1 MLFRYRASDSEGK
14 IIEGEGDFI
23 NENAVLEFLK
33 GKNLNPINLELIAT
47 KTKLRTSLFGSP
59 INITDQIFLTRYLAL
74 MLKVGTDIFKAI
86 DILIADFEKPSVR
99 SLLIEIRE
107 NLSKG
112 QPFYSTFLKYPKI
125 FSPVFTNLI
134 RAGEASGNLEKVF
147 EELSD
152 SLEKQRDLSQRIKSA
167 LIYPILLVV
176 ASIGIVALLVTFAI
190 PKMATLFQG
199 NEMKMPAVTQLI
211 FNISFFLSDYGL
223 YILAFLILL
232 IMGIIMFYK
241 FSLVG
246 RRFFQ
251 RLAFKIPLVNNILY
265 KMSYQR
271 FAVTF
276 GALMRAGLPILE
288 NLEITA
294 TTVGNEEIR
303 QALLR
308 IAQEDIIK
316 GVTLGDAFRK
326 EEVFPQTIRTLI
338 SIGEKAGH
346 TEEVL
351 RTLSEFYDSEI
362 DAAVK
367 SLVSIFEPLML
378 VIIGV
383 VVGGI
388 ALAVILPVYQFTTQ
402 LGGV

>member
-1 MLFRYRASDSEGK
+1 MLFKYRASDKEGK
-14 IIEGEGDFI
+14 IIEGEGDFV
-23 NENAVLEFLK
+23 NENAVLEYLK
-33 GKNLNPINLELIAT
+33 GQELNPINLQLVAT
-47 KTKLRTSLFGSP
+47 GLKLRTSLFGSP

-86 DILIADFEKPSVR
+86 DILIADFKKPTVR

-112 QPFYSTFLKYPKI
+112 KPFYTTFAKYPKI

-152 SLEKQRDLSQRIKSA
+152 SLEKQRDLQQRIRSA

-176 ASIGIVALLVTFAI
+176 ASIGIIVLLVTFAI

-199 NEMKMPAVTQLI
+199 SDMKMPPVTQLI
-211 FNISFFLSDYGL
+211 FNVSFFLSSYGL
-223 YILAFLILL
+223 YLLIALAIIILA
-232 IMGIIMFYK
+232 MVMFYK
-241 FSLVG
+241 FTLAG
-246 RRFFQ
+246 RVFFQ
-251 RLAFKIPLVNNILY
+251 RIAYRTPFVKNILT

-271 FAVTF
+271 FAITF

-308 IAQEDIIK
+308 IAHEGVIK
-316 GVTLGDAFRK
+316 GVTLGDAFRR
-326 EEVFPQTIRTLI
+326 EEAFPQTIRTLI
-338 SIGEKAGH
+338 SIGERAGH

-351 RTLSEFYDSEI
+351 STLSEFYDSEI

-378 VIIGV
+378 MFIGV
-383 VVGGI
+383 IVGGI
-388 ALAVILPVYQFTTQ
+388 ALAVILPVYQFTSQ
-402 LGGV
+402 LGT

>member
-1 MLFRYRASDSEGK
+1 MLFRYRASDSDGK

-33 GKNLNPINLELIAT
+33 GKNLNPINLELVAT
-47 KTKLRTSLFGSP
+47 KTKLRASLFGSP

-112 QPFYSTFLKYPKI
+112 QPFYSTFAKYPKI

-147 EELSD
+147 EELSE

-199 NEMKMPAVTQLI
+199 NEMKMPPITQLI
-211 FNISFFLSDYGL
+211 FNVSFFLSDYGL
-223 YILAFLILL
+223 YILGFVILL
-232 IMGIIMFYK
+232 LVGIIMFYK

-246 RRFFQ
+246 RRLFQ
-251 RLAFKIPLVNNILY
+251 RLAYKIPLVNNILY

-294 TTVGNEEIR
+294 TTVGNEEMR
-303 QALLR
+303 QALMR
-308 IAQEDIIK
+308 IAQEGIVK
-316 GVTLGDAFRK
+316 GVTLGEAFRR

-351 RTLSEFYDSEI
+351 HTLSEFYDSEI

>member
-33 GKNLNPINLELIAT
+33 GKNLNPINLELVAT
-47 KTKLRTSLFGSP
+47 KTKLRASLFGSP

-112 QPFYSTFLKYPKI
+112 QPFYSTFAKYPKI

-147 EELSD
+147 EELSE

-199 NEMKMPAVTQLI
+199 NEMKMPPITQLI

-232 IMGIIMFYK
+232 MIGMIMFYK

-246 RRFFQ
+246 RRLFQ
-251 RLAFKIPLVNNILY
+251 RLAYKIPLVNNILY

-294 TTVGNEEIR
+294 TTVGNEEMR

-308 IAQEDIIK
+308 IGHEGIVK

-351 RTLSEFYDSEI
+351 HTLSEFYDSEI

>member
-1 MLFRYRASDSEGK
+1 MLFKYRASDKEGK
-14 IIEGEGDFI
+14 IIEGEGDFV
-23 NENAVLEFLK
+23 NENAVLEYLK
-33 GKNLNPINLELIAT
+33 GQELNPINLQLVAT
-47 KTKLRTSLFGSP
+47 GLKLRTSLFGSP

-86 DILIADFEKPSVR
+86 DILIADFKKPTVR

-112 QPFYSTFLKYPKI
+112 KPFYTTFAKYPKI

-152 SLEKQRDLSQRIKSA
+152 SLEKQRDLQQRIRSA
-167 LIYPILLVV
+167 LIYPILLVI
-176 ASIGIVALLVTFAI
+176 ASIGIIVLLVTFAI

-199 NEMKMPAVTQLI
+199 SDMKMPPVTQLI
-211 FNISFFLSDYGL
+211 FNVSFFLSSYGL
-223 YILAFLILL
+223 YLLIALAIIILA
-232 IMGIIMFYK
+232 MVMFYK
-241 FSLVG
+241 FTLAG
-246 RRFFQ
+246 RVFFQ
-251 RLAFKIPLVNNILY
+251 RIAYRTPFVKNILT

-271 FAVTF
+271 FAITF

-308 IAQEDIIK
+308 IAHEGVIK
-316 GVTLGDAFRK
+316 GVTLGDAFRR
-326 EEVFPQTIRTLI
+326 EEAFPQTIRTLI
-338 SIGEKAGH
+338 SIGERAGH

-351 RTLSEFYDSEI
+351 STLSEFYDSEI

-378 VIIGV
+378 MFIGV
-383 VVGGI
+383 IVGGI
-388 ALAVILPVYQFTTQ
+388 ALAVILPVYQFTSQ
-402 LGGV
+402 LGT

>member
-1 MLFRYRASDSEGK
+1 MLFKYRASDEEGK
-14 IIEGEGDFI
+14 IIEGEGDFV
-23 NENAVLEFLK
+23 NESAVLEFLK
-33 GKNLNPINLELIAT
+33 GKNLNPISLELVAT
-47 KTKLRTSLFGSP
+47 KSKIRASLFGSP
-59 INITDQIFLTRYLAL
+59 ITITDQIFLTRYLAL

-86 DILIADFEKPSVR
+86 DILIADFEKSAVR

-112 QPFYSTFLKYPKI
+112 QPFYSTFAKYPKI

-152 SLEKQRDLSQRIKSA
+152 SLERQRDLSQRIKSA

-190 PKMATLFQG
+190 PKMATLFEG
-199 NEMKMPAVTQLI
+199 SEMKMPPITKMI
-211 FNISFFLSDYGL
+211 FSVSAFLSHYGL
-223 YILAFLILL
+223 YLL
-232 IMGIIMFYK
+232 IGVIILVVALLMFYK
-241 FSLVG
+241 LTLIG

-251 RLAFKIPLVNNILY
+251 RIAYKIPLVNNILA

-294 TTVGNEEIR
+294 TTVGNEEMR

-308 IAQEDIIK
+308 IAHEGIVK
-316 GVTLGDAFRK
+316 GVTLGEAFRK
-326 EEVFPQTIRTLI
+326 EEAFPQTIRTLI

-351 RTLSEFYDSEI
+351 HTLSSFYDSEI

>member
-1 MLFRYRASDSEGK
+1 MLFKYRASDEEGK
-14 IIEGEGDFI
+14 IIEGEGDFV
-23 NENAVLEFLK
+23 NESAVLEFLK
-33 GKNLNPINLELIAT
+33 GKNLNPISLELVAT
-47 KTKLRTSLFGSP
+47 KSKIRASLFGSP
-59 INITDQIFLTRYLAL
+59 ITITDQIFLTRYLAL

-86 DILIADFEKPSVR
+86 DILIADFEKPAVR

-112 QPFYSTFLKYPKI
+112 QPFYSTFAKYPKI

-190 PKMATLFQG
+190 PKMATLFEG
-199 NEMKMPAVTQLI
+199 SEMKMPPITKMI
-211 FNISFFLSDYGL
+211 FSVSAFLSHYGL
-223 YILAFLILL
+223 YLL
-232 IMGIIMFYK
+232 IGVIILVVALLMFYK
-241 FSLVG
+241 LTLIG

-251 RLAFKIPLVNNILY
+251 RIAYKIPLVNNILA

-271 FAVTF
+271 FAMTF

-294 TTVGNEEIR
+294 TTVGNEEMR

-308 IAQEDIIK
+308 IAHEGIVK
-316 GVTLGDAFRK
+316 GVTLGEAFRK

-351 RTLSEFYDSEI
+351 HTLSSFYDSEI

>member
-1 MLFRYRASDSEGK
+1 MLFKYRASDSEGK

-33 GKNLNPINLELIAT
+33 GKNLNPINLELVAT
-47 KTKLRTSLFGSP
+47 KTKLRTFLFGSP

-112 QPFYSTFLKYPKI
+112 QPFYSTFAKYPKI

-147 EELSD
+147 EELSE

-176 ASIGIVALLVTFAI
+176 ASIAIVALLVTFAI

-199 NEMKMPAVTQLI
+199 NEMKMPPVTQLI

-223 YILAFLILL
+223 YILGFLILFL
-232 IMGIIMFYK
+232 VGIIMFYK

-246 RRFFQ
+246 RRLFQ
-251 RLAFKIPLVNNILY
+251 RLAYRIPLVNNILY

-294 TTVGNEEIR
+294 TTVGNEEMR
-303 QALLR
+303 QALFR
-308 IAQEDIIK
+308 IAQEGIVK
-316 GVTLGDAFRK
+316 GVTLGDAFRR

-351 RTLSEFYDSEI
+351 HTLSEFYDSEI

-378 VIIGV
+378 VIIGL

-402 LGGV
+402 LGGI

>member
-1 MLFRYRASDSEGK
+1 MLFKYRASDEEGK
-14 IIEGEGDFI
+14 IIEGEGDFV
-23 NENAVLEFLK
+23 NESAVLEFLK
-33 GKNLNPINLELIAT
+33 GKNLNPISLELVAT
-47 KTKLRTSLFGSP
+47 KSKIRASLFGSP
-59 INITDQIFLTRYLAL
+59 ITITDQIFLTRYLAL

-86 DILIADFEKPSVR
+86 DILIADFEKPAVR

-112 QPFYSTFLKYPKI
+112 QPFYSTFAKYPKI

-190 PKMATLFQG
+190 PKMATLFEG
-199 NEMKMPAVTQLI
+199 SEMKMPPITKMI
-211 FNISFFLSDYGL
+211 FSVSAFLSHYGL
-223 YILAFLILL
+223 YLL
-232 IMGIIMFYK
+232 IGVIILVVALLMFYK
-241 FSLVG
+241 LTLIG

-251 RLAFKIPLVNNILY
+251 RIAYKIPLVNNILA

-271 FAVTF
+271 FAMTF

-294 TTVGNEEIR
+294 TTVGNEEMR

-308 IAQEDIIK
+308 IAHEGIVK
-316 GVTLGDAFRK
+316 GVTLGEAFRK
-326 EEVFPQTIRTLI
+326 KRSFLNYSNFNFDR
-338 SIGEKAGH
+338 
-346 TEEVL
+346 
-351 RTLSEFYDSEI
+351 
-362 DAAVK
+362 
-367 SLVSIFEPLML
+367 
-378 VIIGV
+378 
-383 VVGGI
+383 
-388 ALAVILPVYQFTTQ
+388 
-402 LGGV
+402 

>member
-1 MLFRYRASDSEGK
+1 MLFKYRASDAEGK
-14 IIEGEGDFI
+14 IIEGEGDFV
-23 NENAVLEFLK
+23 NENAVLEYLK
-33 GKNLNPINLELIAT
+33 GKNLNPIGLEIVAT
-47 KTKLRTSLFGSP
+47 KIKLKSTLFGSP

-86 DILIADFEKPSVR
+86 DILISDFEKPSVR

-112 QPFYSTFLKYPKI
+112 QPFYSTFAKYPKI

-152 SLEKQRDLSQRIKSA
+152 SLEKQRDLRQRIKSA
-167 LIYPILLVV
+167 LIYPILLVI
-176 ASIGIVALLVTFAI
+176 ASIGIVILLVTFAI

-199 NEMKMPAVTQLI
+199 NEMKMPPMTQLI
-211 FNISFFLSDYGL
+211 FNISFFLSKNGL
-223 YILAFLILL
+223 YLLVGAVILL
-232 IMGIIMFYK
+232 LALLVFYK
-241 FSLVG
+241 FTLVG
-246 RRFFQ
+246 RGFFQ
-251 RLAFKIPLVNNILY
+251 RLAYKIPLVNNILY

-294 TTVGNEEIR
+294 TTVGNEEMR

-308 IAQEDIIK
+308 IANEGIVK

-338 SIGEKAGH
+338 SVGEKAGH

-351 RTLSEFYDSEI
+351 HTLSEFYEGEI

-378 VIIGV
+378 VVIGL

-402 LGGV
+402 LGT

>member
-1 MLFRYRASDSEGK
+1 MLFKYRASDEEGK
-14 IIEGEGDFI
+14 IIEGEGDFV
-23 NENAVLEFLK
+23 NESAVLEFLK
-33 GKNLNPINLELIAT
+33 GKNLNPISLELVAT
-47 KTKLRTSLFGSP
+47 KSKIRASLFGSP
-59 INITDQIFLTRYLAL
+59 ITITDQIFLTRYLAL

-86 DILIADFEKPSVR
+86 DILIADFEKPAVR

-112 QPFYSTFLKYPKI
+112 QPFYSTFAKYPKI

-190 PKMATLFQG
+190 PKMATLFEG
-199 NEMKMPAVTQLI
+199 SEMKMPPITKMI
-211 FNISFFLSDYGL
+211 FSVSAFLSHYGL
-223 YILAFLILL
+223 YLL
-232 IMGIIMFYK
+232 IGVIILVVALLMFYK
-241 FSLVG
+241 LTLIG

-251 RLAFKIPLVNNILY
+251 RIAYKIPLVNNILA

-294 TTVGNEEIR
+294 TTVGNEEMR

-308 IAQEDIIK
+308 IAHEGIVK
-316 GVTLGDAFRK
+316 GVTLGEAFRK

-351 RTLSEFYDSEI
+351 HTLSSFYDSEI

>member
-1 MLFRYRASDSEGK
+1 MLFKYRASDEEGK
-14 IIEGEGDFI
+14 IIEGEGDFV
-23 NENAVLEFLK
+23 NESAVLEFLK
-33 GKNLNPINLELIAT
+33 GKNLNPISLELVAT
-47 KTKLRTSLFGSP
+47 KSKIRASLFGSP
-59 INITDQIFLTRYLAL
+59 ITITDQIFLTRYLAL

-86 DILIADFEKPSVR
+86 DILIADFEKPAVR

-112 QPFYSTFLKYPKI
+112 QPFYSTFAKYPKI

-190 PKMATLFQG
+190 PKMATLFEG
-199 NEMKMPAVTQLI
+199 SEMKMPPITKMI
-211 FNISFFLSDYGL
+211 FSVSAFLSHYGL
-223 YILAFLILL
+223 YLL
-232 IMGIIMFYK
+232 IGVIILVVALLMFYK
-241 FSLVG
+241 LTLSG

-251 RLAFKIPLVNNILY
+251 RIAYKIPLVNNILA

-294 TTVGNEEIR
+294 TTVGNEEMR

-308 IAQEDIIK
+308 IAHEGIVK
-316 GVTLGDAFRK
+316 GVTLGEAFRK
-326 EEVFPQTIRTLI
+326 EEAFPQTIRTLI

-351 RTLSEFYDSEI
+351 HTLSSFYDSEI

>member
-1 MLFRYRASDSEGK
+1 MLFKYRASDEEGK
-14 IIEGEGDFI
+14 IIEGEGDFV
-23 NENAVLEFLK
+23 NESAVLEFLK
-33 GKNLNPINLELIAT
+33 GKNLNPISLELVAT
-47 KTKLRTSLFGSP
+47 KSKIRASLFGSP
-59 INITDQIFLTRYLAL
+59 ITITDQIFLTRYLAL

-86 DILIADFEKPSVR
+86 DILIADFEKPAVR

-112 QPFYSTFLKYPKI
+112 QPFYSTFAKYPKI

-190 PKMATLFQG
+190 PKMATLFEG
-199 NEMKMPAVTQLI
+199 SEMKMPPITKMI
-211 FNISFFLSDYGL
+211 FSVSAFLSHYGL
-223 YILAFLILL
+223 YLL
-232 IMGIIMFYK
+232 IGVIILVVALLMLYK
-241 FSLVG
+241 LTLIG
-246 RRFFQ
+246 RRLFQ
-251 RLAFKIPLVNNILY
+251 RIAYKIPLVNNILA

-294 TTVGNEEIR
+294 TTVGNEEMR

-308 IAQEDIIK
+308 IAHEGIVK
-316 GVTLGDAFRK
+316 GVTLGEAFRK

-351 RTLSEFYDSEI
+351 HTLSSFYDSEI

-388 ALAVILPVYQFTTQ
+388 ALAVILPVYQFTSQ

>member
-152 SLEKQRDLSQRIKSA
+152 SLEKQRDLSQRIRSA

-199 NEMKMPAVTQLI
+199 NEMKMPPVTQLI

-232 IMGIIMFYK
+232 IMGIVMFYK

-294 TTVGNEEIR
+294 TTVGNEEMR

-308 IAQEDIIK
+308 IAHEDIIK

>member
-1 MLFRYRASDSEGK
+1 MLFKYRASDEEGK
-14 IIEGEGDFI
+14 IIEGEGDFV

-33 GKNLNPINLELIAT
+33 GKHLNPINLELVVTRT
-47 KTKLRTSLFGSP
+47 KIRTSLFGSS
-59 INITDQIFLTRYLAL
+59 ITITDQIFLTRYLAL

-86 DILIADFEKPSVR
+86 DILISDFGKPTVR

-112 QPFYSTFLKYPKI
+112 QPFYSTFAKYPKI

-167 LIYPILLVV
+167 LVYPILLVV

-190 PKMATLFQG
+190 PKMASLFEG
-199 NEMKMPAVTQLI
+199 NEIKMPAVTKMI
-211 FNISFFLSDYGL
+211 FSFSKFLSHYGL
-223 YILAFLILL
+223 YILIVVILFIIGL
-232 IMGIIMFYK
+232 IMFYK
-241 FSLVG
+241 LTLIG

-251 RLAFKIPLVNNILY
+251 RIAYKIPLVKNILT

-294 TTVGNEEIR
+294 TTVGNEEMR

-308 IAQEDIIK
+308 IAHEGIIK
-316 GVTLGDAFRK
+316 GVTLGDAFRR
-326 EEVFPQTIRTLI
+326 EEVFPQTIRTLV
-338 SIGEKAGH
+338 SIGEKAGQ

-351 RTLSEFYDSEI
+351 HTLSTFYDGEI
-362 DAAVK
+362 DSAVK

-378 VIIGV
+378 IIIGL

-388 ALAVILPVYQFTTQ
+388 AMAVILPVYQFTTQ
-402 LGGV
+402 LGGG

>member
-33 GKNLNPINLELIAT
+33 GKNLNPINLELVAT
-47 KTKLRTSLFGSP
+47 KTKLRASLLGSP

-112 QPFYSTFLKYPKI
+112 QPFYSTFAKYPKI

-147 EELSD
+147 EELSE
-152 SLEKQRDLSQRIKSA
+152 SLEKQRDLGQRIKSA

-199 NEMKMPAVTQLI
+199 NEMKMPPITQLI
-211 FNISFFLSDYGL
+211 FNVSFFLSDYGL
-223 YILAFLILL
+223 YILGFLILL
-232 IMGIIMFYK
+232 LVGIIMFYK

-246 RRFFQ
+246 RRLFQ

-294 TTVGNEEIR
+294 TTVGNEEMR

-308 IAQEDIIK
+308 IAHEGVVK
-316 GVTLGDAFRK
+316 GVTLGDAFRR
-326 EEVFPQTIRTLI
+326 EEAFPQTIRTLI

-351 RTLSEFYDSEI
+351 HTLSEFYDSEI

-378 VIIGV
+378 VIIGL

>member
-1 MLFRYRASDSEGK
+1 MLFKYRASDEEGK
-14 IIEGEGDFI
+14 IIEGEGDFV
-23 NENAVLEFLK
+23 NESAVLEFLK
-33 GKNLNPINLELIAT
+33 GRNLNPISLELVAT
-47 KTKLRTSLFGSP
+47 KSKIRASLFGSP
-59 INITDQIFLTRYLAL
+59 ITITDQIFLTRYLAL

-86 DILIADFEKPSVR
+86 DILIADFEKPAVR

-112 QPFYSTFLKYPKI
+112 QPFYSTFAKYPKI

-190 PKMATLFQG
+190 PKMATLFEG
-199 NEMKMPAVTQLI
+199 SEMKMPPITKMI
-211 FNISFFLSDYGL
+211 FSVSAFLSHYGL
-223 YILAFLILL
+223 YLL
-232 IMGIIMFYK
+232 IGVIILVVALLMFYK
-241 FSLVG
+241 LTLIG

-251 RLAFKIPLVNNILY
+251 RIAYKIPLVNNILA

-271 FAVTF
+271 FAMTF

-294 TTVGNEEIR
+294 TTVGNEEMR
-303 QALLR
+303 QALMR
-308 IAQEDIIK
+308 IAQEGIVK
-316 GVTLGDAFRK
+316 GVTLGEAFRR

-351 RTLSEFYDSEI
+351 HTLSEFYDSEI